1 MRLPRRRFL
10 RLAIG
15 VAALPIT
22 CRIAHAQSYPTRP
35 VRIVVGFPPAGGA
48 DIAARLVG
56 QRLSERFG
64 QPFVIENRPGAATNL
79 ATEAVARAPADGH
92 TLLLVFTSNAINAT
106 LYHKLNFDFINDI
119 APVAGIMRTPT
130 VLHANPSLPVRNVPE
145 LVAYAKANPGKVNM
159 ATGGHGAL
167 GHVSGELFKAMTGI
181 NMTHVPYR
189 GDAAALTDLLGGQV
203 QIHFSGLASAIETIK
218 AGKTRA
224 LAVTTAERAEAL
236 PDVPT
241 VSESLPGYE
250 SSAWFGVGAPRHTP
264 AEVLDTLNKEIN
276 AALADSKLRAR
287 LADVGG
293 TVFTGSAAEF
303 GKFIADETA
312 KWAKV
317 VKFAGIKAE

>member
-1 MRLPRRRFL
+1 MKPHRRQFL
-10 RLAIG
+10 HLAAG
-15 VAALPIT
+15 AAALAGVSRIT
-22 CRIAHAQSYPTRP
+22 WAQSYPARP
-35 VRIVVGFPPAGGA
+35 VRLIVGFAPGGSS
-48 DIAARLVG
+48 DIVARLMG
-56 QRLSERFG
+56 QWLTERLG
-64 QPFVIENRPGAATNL
+64 QPFVIENRPGAGTNI
-79 ATEAVARAPADGH
+79 ATEAVVRAPADGH
-92 TLLLVFTSNAINAT
+92 TLLLAFTSNAINAT

-130 VLHANPSLPVRNVPE
+130 VLHANPSFPVRNVPE
-145 LVAYAKANPGKVNM
+145 LIAYAKANPGKVNM
-159 ATGGHGAL
+159 ASGGHGAL
-167 GHVSGELFKAMTGI
+167 GHVSGELFKAMTGT

-203 QIHFSGLASAIETIK
+203 QIHFSGLASSIETIR

-264 AEVLDTLNKEIN
+264 AEIVDTLNKEIN

-303 GKFIADETA
+303 GKFVADETA

-317 VKFAGIKAE
+317 VKSAGIKAE